1 MVDNDRTKPADDRER
16 PDLEQESDD
25 RSADSLEIYDV
36 LSAEEPRIGDVE
48 VSPDESAEVADRWF
62 FAPGGRARQ
71 GPVSF
76 SALKQKAASRELARQ
91 DLVWREGMPKWKR
104 ADDVAGLFDD
114 QPPGLG
120 PQPPRLPPK
129 AAPDLSRIVQALP
142 AWPCSSDSLRL
153 CGYVAAGLA
162 GLTLVISL
170 ILRYWGY
177 TWFTGAVLFMLV
189 FIVCQ
194 GMAAILDALNR
205 LEVKAPESR
214 EPKGDFPP
222 GG

>member
-91 DLVWREGMPKWKR
+91 DLVCSMTSPPASARNRPVCHRRRPRISPGSSRHFQLGPVLPT
-104 ADDVAGLFDD
+104 ACGCVATW
-114 QPPGLG
+114 PPGW
-120 PQPPRLPPK
+120 R
-129 AAPDLSRIVQALP
+129 ALP
-142 AWPCSSDSLRL
+142 W
-153 CGYVAAGLA
+153 
-162 GLTLVISL
+162 
-170 ILRYWGY
+170 
-177 TWFTGAVLFMLV
+177 
-189 FIVCQ
+189 
-194 GMAAILDALNR
+194 
-205 LEVKAPESR
+205 
-214 EPKGDFPP
+214 
-222 GG
+222 